1 MESHFRDMIET
12 DELSKAND
20 QFEKAPFHSLVQTS
34 SAEGTGPVCSSS
46 TATTTRKISF

>member
-1 MESHFRDMIET
+1 MEFHFGDTIET

-20 QFEKAPFHSLVQTS
+20 QFEKAPFHSLVQTF

-46 TATTTRKISF
+46 TATTARKISF

>member
-1 MESHFRDMIET
+1 MESHFGDTIET

-34 SAEGTGPVCSSS
+34 SAEGTGPTCSSS
-46 TATTTRKISF
+46 IAKAARKIPF